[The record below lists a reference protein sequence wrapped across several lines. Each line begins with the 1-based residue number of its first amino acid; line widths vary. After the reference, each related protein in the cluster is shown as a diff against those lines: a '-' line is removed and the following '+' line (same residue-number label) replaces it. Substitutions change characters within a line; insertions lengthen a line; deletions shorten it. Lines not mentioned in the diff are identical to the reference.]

1 MDVFA
6 PGKLFVIGEY
16 AVLEG
21 GDAIVA
27 AVNRGVRCRIDQ
39 GNEIRT
45 PRDDSRFVAPA
56 LQAVGAPPH
65 LYEFTAWNPLDFP
78 HKVGL
83 GSSAAACVAAVGAG
97 RLAEGLLPSD
107 EDLQTALHVHR
118 EVQGSGSGR
127 DVMAS
132 FYGGLSRFSIGGREA
147 LAPLPVSIVHSGHP
161 AETGPRVEAYLEVTQ
176 RGDFLKQAEDLLN
189 AFESDPVGV
198 LDTYGGLVESMAAK
212 AGFEYLTP
220 AHHRIRHLAREFG
233 GSAKPSGA
241 GGGDIAVALIPQED
255 NRAAFLAACQRDA
268 LIEVPVQ
275 LSRGLHWEPE
285 NA

>member
-27 AVNRGVRCRIDQ
+27 AVNRGVTCRIHPGDAVETP
-39 GNEIRT
+39 GNDT
-45 PRDDSRFVAPA
+45 RFVAPA
-56 LQAVGAPPH
+56 LAAVDAPAR
-65 LYEFTAWNPLDFP
+65 LYEFKAWNPLNFP

-97 RLAEGLLPSD
+97 KLARGERPSAD
-107 EDLQTALHVHR
+107 DLNTALRIHR
-118 EVQGSGSGR
+118 SVQGSGSGR

-132 FYGGLSRFSIGGREA
+132 FHGGLSRFSDSGRAE
-147 LAPLPVSIVHSGHP
+147 LAPLEISIIHSGQP
-161 AETGPRVEAYLEVTQ
+161 AATGPRVEAYLQLAQ
-176 RGDFLKQAEDLLN
+176 RSDFLKRAEELLH
-189 AFESDPVGV
+189 AFESEPVAA
-198 LDTYGGLVESMAAK
+198 LDAYGELLESMAQK
-212 AGFEYLTP
+212 AGFDYLTP
-220 AHHRIRHLAREFG
+220 AHRRIRELAQVFG
-233 GSAKPSGA
+233 GAAKPSGA

-255 NRAAFLAACQRDA
+255 QRAAFLAACQRDA
-268 LIEVPVQ
+268 LLEVPVQ